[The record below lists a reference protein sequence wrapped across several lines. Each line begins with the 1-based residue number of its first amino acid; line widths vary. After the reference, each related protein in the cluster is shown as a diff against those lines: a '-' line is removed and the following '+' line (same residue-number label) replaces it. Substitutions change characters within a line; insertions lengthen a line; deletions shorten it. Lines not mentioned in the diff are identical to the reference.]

1 MNYSDMVRSLAKD
14 GNHILTTLTADKIH
28 LFHMASALNGEASE
42 LLEGWIKSD
51 ISNVA
56 EELGDLEFYAEGT
69 RQVGK
74 TEYCI
79 DDFLEQCWVPD
90 YAADVE
96 PDMPVMGIVIA
107 AGKIY
112 DIVKKYVVYNKTS
125 GMQDALYE
133 AFREYEYWMRE
144 TREFSGLTYD
154 QVRDANMAKLAKRY
168 GADFQ
173 YTDAAAQN
181 RADKQ

>member
-14 GNHILTTLTADKIH
+14 GNHILATLTAEKIY

-42 LLEGWIKSD
+42 LLEGWITGD
-51 ISNVA
+51 LDNVG

-69 RQVGK
+69 RQGSK
-74 TEYCI
+74 TEYDI
-79 DDFLEQCWVPD
+79 RNFFEMNWAPS

-96 PDMPVMGIVIA
+96 PDMPVMGVVIA
-107 AGKIY
+107 TGKIY
-112 DIVKKYVVYNKTS
+112 DIVKKYVVYNKDA

-144 TREFSGLTYD
+144 TRDFSDVSYD
-154 QVRDANMAKLAKRY
+154 EVRNANMAKLAKRY

>member
-1 MNYSDMVRSLAKD
+1 MNYSDMVRLLAKD
-14 GNHILTTLTADKIH
+14 GNHILATLTAEKVH

-42 LLEGWIKSD
+42 LLEGWISGD
-51 ISNVA
+51 LENVS

-69 RQVGK
+69 RQGSDLVYNL
-74 TEYCI
+74 E
-79 DDFLEQCWVPD
+79 DFEGLVPPD
-90 YAADVE
+90 YAPDVE

-107 AGKIY
+107 TGKIY
-112 DIVKKYVVYNKTS
+112 DIIKKYVVYNKTNS
-125 GMQDALYE
+125 MNDALHE

-144 TREFSGLTYD
+144 TREFSG
-154 QVRDANMAKLAKRY
+154 VSRDDVLKANMTKLAKRY